1 MWRMNKVLLI
11 SETVP
16 PMVSSVAV
24 VLGRVFKMF
33 PKGSFAILTGHPA
46 NSQYGLY
53 EGGQYLDGEHF
64 YADLP
69 RFLAKRRWTWWL
81 SSFYELLRLPLI
93 VWMGYR
99 IIRPKRIKNI
109 ITTTY
114 GGFEIAAYFISE
126 LTKTPLYI
134 YLLDA
139 YEEIEQQL
147 IKKLIRYIFAR
158 RLFRSAVKIFVMSEP
173 LKELLKERY
182 GVNSIVI
189 PHPVELSKYSI
200 TELKESSCG
209 KYKIVYTG
217 MIYDA
222 HRDCF
227 LDLIEAIQDLPNVT
241 LHIYTPRPAAALA
254 SEGIYGKKVKVS
266 FMPNDA
272 IPAIQKSA
280 DILFLPMSFNSPYP
294 EVIRTASPGKISEY
308 LAAGRPILV
317 YAPAFSYVAQ
327 YARSH
332 GFGLVIDQKN
342 TDSLREA
349 IVYLL
354 YREEVKV
361 EMGAKSLETAAFHEV
376 GRVARLL
383 MQEMDLQ
390 SEKKYLR

>member
-1 MWRMNKVLLI
+1 MSKVLLV

-33 PKGSFAILTGHPA
+33 PKGSLAILTGHPA

-53 EGGQYLDGEHF
+53 EGGQYLDGEHV

-69 RFLAKRRWTWWL
+69 GFLAKRRWTWWF
-81 SSFYELLRLPLI
+81 SGFYELLRLPLI
-93 VWMGYR
+93 VWKGYWITKR
-99 IIRPKRIKNI
+99 RKIRSLIA
-109 ITTTY
+109 TTY
-114 GGFEIAAYFISE
+114 GGFEVAAYFISE

-139 YEEIEQQL
+139 YEEIEQQP
-147 IKKLIRYIFAR
+147 IKKLIRHIFAR
-158 RLFRSAVKIFVMSEP
+158 RLFGSAVKIFVMSEP
-173 LKELLKERY
+173 LRELLKEIY

-200 TELKESSCG
+200 TEHKENLCG

-227 LDLIEAIQDLPNVT
+227 LDLIKAIQDLPDVT
-241 LHIYTPRPAAALA
+241 LHIYTPRPVTSLAA
-254 SEGIYGKKVKVS
+254 EGIHGNNVKVS
-266 FMPNDA
+266 FVSNDEV
-272 IPAIQKSA
+272 PAIQKGA

-327 YARSH
+327 YARSC
-332 GFGLVIDQKN
+332 GFGLVVDQK
-342 TDSLREA
+342 DPSKLRQS
-349 IVYLL
+349 ISRLL
-354 YREEVKV
+354 NNEKLRTELV
-361 EMGAKSLETAAFHEV
+361 AKSLETATFHEAS
-376 GRVARLL
+376 RVSLLL
-383 MQEMDLQ
+383 MHEMGVNI
-390 SEKKYLR
+390 SE